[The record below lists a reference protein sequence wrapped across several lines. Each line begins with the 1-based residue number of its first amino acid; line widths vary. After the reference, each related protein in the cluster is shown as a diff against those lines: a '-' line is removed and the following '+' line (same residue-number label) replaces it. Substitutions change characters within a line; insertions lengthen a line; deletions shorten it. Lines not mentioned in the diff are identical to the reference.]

1 MRAAKYVKYAK
12 YASDAIIRHDAK
24 RCLRGGFGLA
34 IISLCILLFLI
45 PFSTAGIP
53 GDSIFDIGVTH
64 MQMKYRFAGAAFVP
78 AVQVFS
84 IVYGFVSGLMSFCFV
99 QDPRRSS
106 AYFVLGISRE
116 KLYLNR
122 LLTGAGML
130 AVTILIPAIVSLLLN
145 IVALGLY
152 EGMIAAFFYLTAGL
166 FVTAM
171 AAFCIAAL
179 GCLLSGTMAEGV
191 FFSAALF
198 AIPYTISYAADA
210 LMKHLLW
217 GDPFGAMPYLGEGP
231 LAPFI
236 SELFA
241 PANPALFFFEDL
253 KLHSMFYRPIET
265 AVPDVIEPANL
276 VIWIFVCAILSV
288 LGLLLMKHRHAE
300 QAGFAGKNPF
310 MTRICAFVPLLFVC
324 ALVFDMSAGIHL
336 TFGLVLLCLV
346 FAAGLFGGDRL
357 LLPDV
362 RRGRILANSIRLA
375 LIAAFV
381 SFAGIGYGS
390 YVSLPDTGD
399 ISGIRVSYAGSPN
412 DAGVPALG
420 SSTVSGYYFS
430 ACYTYTEEG
439 EIALARS
446 LHEQIAGSGWHAFAP
461 GKDEFEDT
469 VVPYDVQFTYEL
481 KSGKTKTWYYD
492 RATFAQLKSMLALVD
507 TEPVREGIGAA
518 FSGGSDGGE
527 MLWAQKAY
535 ADGDLYLADATYR
548 SIFLLNLSTDDRK
561 ALLACIREDT
571 LAQKTED
578 RYFPKGEPLGIL
590 MFTFDG
596 ENDLN
601 TFSYH
606 LNNAFVYINEGFEQ
620 TQTFLLEK
628 DLWFGEDVRAGS
640 SSDPDEADTLI
651 IQRYDPYI
659 GINKPYFP
667 QSLYFMSYLA
677 DGSDAF
683 RIQKDFGNADVV
695 RDPEEVSV
703 ILSEMRSNYFLSEP
717 GYLVAVKYKESD
729 RWVYKF
735 WPGGREA
742 AGNAHE

>member
-1 MRAAKYVKYAK
+1 
-12 YASDAIIRHDAK
+12 
-24 RCLRGGFGLA
+24 
-34 IISLCILLFLI
+34 LI

-64 MQMKYRFAGAAFVP
+64 MQMKFRFVGDSFVP

-84 IVYGFVSGLMSFCFV
+84 IVFGFVFGLKSFCFV
-99 QDPRRSS
+99 LDPRRSS
-106 AYFVLGISRE
+106 AYFALGIRRE
-116 KLYLNR
+116 SLYLNR

-130 AVTILIPAIVSLLLN
+130 AVTILVPAIVSLLLN
-145 IVALGLY
+145 ILALGLY

-198 AIPYTISYAADA
+198 AIPYTISYAPEAF
-210 LMKHLLW
+210 MKQLLW
-217 GDPFGAMPYLGEGP
+217 GNPFGAMPYLGEGP
-231 LAPFI
+231 LAPRI

-241 PANPALFFFEDL
+241 PANPALFFYEDL
-253 KLHSMFYRPIET
+253 KLHRMFYRPIET
-265 AVPDVIEPANL
+265 AVPDAIEPANL
-276 VIWIFVCAILSV
+276 MIWIFVCAVLSV
-288 LGLLLMKHRHAE
+288 LGLFLMKRRHAE

-310 MTRICAFVPLLFVC
+310 MTRLCAFVPLLFVC
-324 ALVFDMSAGIHL
+324 ALVFDLSAGIHL
-336 TFGLVLLCLV
+336 SFGLVLLCLV
-346 FAAGLFGGDRL
+346 FAAGLLGGDRL

-362 RRGRILANSIRLA
+362 RRGRTRANIIRLA
-375 LIAAFV
+375 LLAAFV

-390 YVSLPDTGD
+390 YASLPNPGD
-399 ISGIRVSYAGSPN
+399 ISIIRVSYAGSPN
-412 DAGVPALG
+412 YVGAPALG
-420 SSTVSGYYFS
+420 SSTASGYYFS
-430 ACYTYTEEG
+430 ARYAYAEEG
-439 EIALARS
+439 EIALAGS
-446 LHEQIAGSGWHAFAP
+446 LHEQIADNGRHALAP
-461 GKDEFEDT
+461 GKDDFEDT
-469 VVPYDVQFTYEL
+469 TVPYDVQFSYEL
-481 KSGKTKTWYYD
+481 KNGKTKTWYYD
-492 RATFAQLKSMLALVD
+492 RATFAQLRAMLALDD
-507 TEPVREGIGAA
+507 TGTVREGIEAS
-518 FSGGSDGGE
+518 FSGGGEGGE
-527 MLWAQKAY
+527 LLWAQKVY

-548 SIFLLNLSTDDRK
+548 SIFSLKLSADDRE
-561 ALLACIREDT
+561 ALLACIREDA

-606 LNNAFVYINEGFEQ
+606 LNNAFIYIDEGFER
-620 TQTFLLEK
+620 TTAFLVEK
-628 DLWFGEDVRAGS
+628 DLWFGEDARAGS

-659 GINKPYFP
+659 GINKPNFP

-695 RDPEEVSV
+695 RDPEEVTE
-703 ILSEMRSNYFLSEP
+703 ILSEARSNYYLSEP
-717 GYLVAVKYKESD
+717 GYLIAVKYKESD

-735 WPGGREA
+735 WPDGREA
-742 AGNAHE
+742 AGFAHE